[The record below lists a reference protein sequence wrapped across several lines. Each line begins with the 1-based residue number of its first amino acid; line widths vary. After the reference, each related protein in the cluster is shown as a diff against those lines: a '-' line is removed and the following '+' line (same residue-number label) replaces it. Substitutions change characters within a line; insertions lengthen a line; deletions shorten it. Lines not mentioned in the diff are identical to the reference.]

1 MASANFIRL
10 IPEGTQ
16 CPTGAGNFSTGD
28 GKTLSAPMT
37 GFLLSAKCLK
47 NTDGSSPTER
57 TVTFKLDHSPDGV
70 NWTQVKMSDGSL
82 VTYQCQTNV
91 PCATKAIDTPLL
103 PYVRG
108 HCGETGVVG
117 GEGLPTCTF
126 DIYYTTFK

>member
-16 CPTGAGNFSTGD
+16 CPTGAGNFSIGI
-28 GKTLSAPMT
+28 GKSLSAPMT
-37 GFLLSAKCLK
+37 GFLLSAKCTK
-47 NTDGSSPTER
+47 NPGDLTER

-108 HCGETGVVG
+108 HCGETGVVAS
-117 GEGLPTCTF
+117 EGLPTCTF